1 MKRRRISPTTITTGI
16 ASDAPWHTNT
26 ARRRGC
32 GYFIWSACTP
42 RSITRP
48 TATSSSPNVC
58 GAGKSG
64 SRPSYGFARN
74 TGDVQV
80 AHRPAR
86 RAGTFSR
93 GFGFFFMMASE
104 RRESRSRFHRN
115 LYGDT
120 PSSVVR
126 AKIISNFV
134 TADVRK
140 DCGGHTGSVFRTPF
154 KKMWQFSIAKGNG
167 NSTHSCLDHGRG
179 AFCVPV
185 TPYLSSVG
193 YRIVYFAMGSPH
205 NLSLR

>member
-32 GYFIWSACTP
+32 GYFIWSACTQEVLP
-42 RSITRP
+42 DRLRRAVQMSAKPKNRDRDLPMDLQETR
-48 TATSSSPNVC
+48 
-58 GAGKSG
+58 
-64 SRPSYGFARN
+64 
-74 TGDVQV
+74 GDVQV

-86 RAGTFSR
+86 GAGTLSR
-93 GFGFFFMMASE
+93 GFGFFMMASE
-104 RRESRSRFHRN
+104 RRDSRSRFHRN

-140 DCGGHTGSVFRTPF
+140 DCGGHTGSVFARLS
-154 KKMWQFSIAKGNG
+154 KKMWQFSIAKGNEQ
-167 NSTHSCLDHGRG
+167 HSFLFRSWQRILCARY
-179 AFCVPV
+179 PI
-185 TPYLSSVG
+185 SIKWG
-193 YRIVYFAMGSPH
+193 YCIVYFAMGSPQP
-205 NLSLR
+205 SLR